1 MSEETNVLILY
12 RCEMP
17 RVKEGCRAC
26 ENERV
31 VAEKREPRERR
42 NSEKVT
48 PSACMCVCVCVK
60 EIRRG
65 GRRRRERKR
74 KADMVGMMEDG
85 RSEHELILGI

>member
-1 MSEETNVLILY
+1 MSEETNVLTLY

-31 VAEKREPRERR
+31 LAEKREPRERR
-42 NSEKVT
+42 NSEEVT
-48 PSACMCVCVCVK
+48 PSACICVCVK
-60 EIRRG
+60 EIGRG
-65 GRRRRERKR
+65 GRGRRERKR
-74 KADMVGMMEDG
+74 KTDMVGMMEDG